1 MRYFSDDL
9 EEEFEDGNLA
19 DEGPESYTEE
29 DLEDMVR
36 PIIIRAILDGELP
49 STDHEFSLA
58 TQEGLELGLVVET
71 RKGLALARDIEEQ
84 GLELGAYQKGFDSI
98 RGFGKSL
105 HAPTLKRSAKR
116 LFAKTKGRAGTA
128 MREGM
133 AGAGRASR
141 SVKSF
146 VGKHPTATGI
156 AVGGIAAGALK
167 GLHRRNPVTEDAER
181 RASAQ
186 K

>member
-19 DEGPESYTEE
+19 DEGPESYTDE

-71 RKGLALARDIEEQ
+71 RQGLALARDIEEQ
-84 GLELGAYQKGFDSI
+84 GLELGTYQKGFDAI

-105 HAPTLKRSAKR
+105 HAPTLQRSAKR

-128 MREGM
+128 MREG
-133 AGAGRASR
+133 RA
-141 SVKSF
+141 
-146 VGKHPTATGI
+146 
-156 AVGGIAAGALK
+156 AAGTAMQGTKNFVKNNRTAALLA
-167 GLHRRNPVTEDAER
+167 GGAAGGAVLGSSRRRNPVTEDAER